1 MPGKDA
7 QATAPFQFIHLHLRN
22 VKDTNPEEAAK
33 WQEVFDGMSSGTA
46 RIIIDREAGDTLPD
60 GYNVGL
66 QNKGRYYI
74 AKIVGQHGRVIQRLL
89 VDKQTGDVTF
99 IAWIR

>member
-1 MPGKDA
+1 MNPKKHFYEYIKSQHKDNA
-7 QATAPFQFIHLHLRN
+7 K
-22 VKDTNPEEAAK
+22 VKNPEEAAK
-33 WQEVFDGMSSGTA
+33 WKEVFDGMSSGTA

-66 QNKGRYYI
+66 QNKGRYYV
-74 AKIVGQHGRVIQRLL
+74 AKIIGQHGRVIQRLL

-99 IAWIR
+99 IS